1 MITLFCDLDNTLI
14 YSHRRSLPVPKRTV
28 ESLHGAEQSY
38 ITEKTF
44 RFLSACSAVKLIPV
58 TSRTL
63 HQYERLQ
70 PLMQQLHAE
79 QALLLNGAV
88 LLRDSAADAQ
98 WLADSELLA
107 CPAQAEMEKASALLE
122 RFGSLRYRDPFL
134 SYAAV
139 ADPDAVRAMLA
150 RETDSTLVRV
160 FCDSRKIYCTPAAIT
175 KGNAVRRLIA
185 QTSPE
190 MTIAIGDSENDLSML
205 EVVDIP
211 IAPKCLRNQIMNP
224 NKILISDSAL
234 FSDVF
239 CDVISNLLEGMESTA
254 THDEQESNCKSPSRR
269 SSTSRHF

>member
-107 CPAQAEMEKASALLE
+107 CPAQAEMEKASALLK
-122 RFGSLRYRDPFL
+122 RSGSLRYCDPFL
-134 SYAAV
+134 IYAAV
-139 ADPDAVRAMLA
+139 ADPASVRAMLT
-150 RETDSTLVRV
+150 RETDCALVHI
-160 FCDSRKIYCTPAAIT
+160 FCDSRKVYCTPAAIT

-185 QTSPE
+185 KTSPE
-190 MTIAIGDSENDLSML
+190 MTIAVGDSENDLSML
-205 EVVDIP
+205 EIADMP
-211 IAPKCLRNQIMNP
+211 IAPKCLRNRLMNP
-224 NKILISDSAL
+224 NKILIPDSEI
-234 FSDVF
+234 FSDAL
-239 CDVISNLLEGMESTA
+239 CDAISNLLRSIESTA
-254 THDEQESNCKSPSRR
+254 TYYEQERINL
-269 SSTSRHF
+269 